1 MEDLDQI
8 ILSATKEADGCHDK
22 AKVAEVKAKYLGN
35 QSVLK
40 KALGELKE
48 LPKEEKASFGK
59 RINEVKVK
67 ITDLFTAAEKRVD
80 QEIALASIEKEKVDI
95 SLPGYNYKKGSKHP
109 CQVIIDELTDFFIG
123 LGYKVAEGTEVEL
136 DKFNFELVNIPKDHP
151 SRDMQDSFYIDD
163 NTLLRTQTSAVQ
175 AHVLQAAKGVG
186 PIKIICPGKT
196 YRRDDDDPTHS
207 HQFSQCEGLVV
218 GKNISM
224 GMLMETLTKMMKLVF
239 GEKREVRFRPSY
251 FPFTEPSI
259 EVDVSCF
266 ECGGKGCDLCKHTG
280 WIEVLGAGMV
290 HPNVLRM
297 NGFDPEVYS
306 GFAFGVGIERLA
318 MLKYGVDDIRKL
330 FASDVSFLNQF
341 RKE

>member
-1 MEDLDQI
+1 MLDLEKIFADA
-8 ILSATKEADGCHDK
+8 SSEADKIHEK
-22 AKVAEVKAKYLGN
+22 AKLSELKARFLGN
-35 QSVLK
+35 TSEIK
-40 KALGELKE
+40 KAFLEMKNLK
-48 LPKEEKASFGK
+48 PEEKAGFGK
-59 RINEVKVK
+59 KVNEIKVK
-67 ITDLFTAAEKRVD
+67 LETLFA
-80 QEIALASIEKEKVDI
+80 QKEKSLDDEEANKAIQKDRCDI
-95 SLPGYNYKKGSKHP
+95 TLPGTNLLKGAKHP
-109 CQVIIDELTDFFIG
+109 CQVIIDDLTSFFLG
-123 LGYKVAEGTEVEL
+123 MGYKVEEGNDVET
-136 DKFNFELVNIPKDHP
+136 DEFNFELVNIPKDHP

-163 NTLLRTQTSAVQ
+163 CKLLRTQTSGAQ
-175 AHVLQAAKGVG
+175 AHALQEAKGLG

-218 GKNISM
+218 GEGVNM
-224 GMLMETLTKMMKLVF
+224 GMLMETLTVMMKHFF
-239 GEKREVRFRPSY
+239 GEKREIRFRPSY

-259 EVDVSCF
+259 EADVSCF

-297 NGFDPEVYS
+297 NGMDPNKYS

-318 MLKYGVDDIRKL
+318 MLKYGVDDIRK
-330 FASDVSFLNQF
+330 FFQSDVSFLDQF